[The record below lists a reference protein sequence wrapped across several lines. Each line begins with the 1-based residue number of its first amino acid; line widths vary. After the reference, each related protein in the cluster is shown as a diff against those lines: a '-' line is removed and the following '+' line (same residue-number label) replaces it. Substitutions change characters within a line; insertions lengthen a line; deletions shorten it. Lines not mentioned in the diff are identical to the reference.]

1 MWLSSVL
8 TRIALV
14 VYPDEQCDGTPSL
27 SEGELVHPELFHCNE
42 TDVSGQ
48 IMLKICVSLQRPD
61 VIVGCLKYWNELE
74 ETLRVWNSLWFYMW
88 NQQNKKAR
96 ITFRQFYLKTCCG
109 YSLESPCRGDSN
121 EYPQHTF
128 LWRNKQNYPLIIT
141 KYPPYLFH
149 CIWCLFWLGFQAFM
163 VIVNVPLICWLD
175 GFYKQWKVRWP
186 Y

>member
-1 MWLSSVL
+1 MQPGGSDLSVSRL
-8 TRIALV
+8 I
-14 VYPDEQCDGTPSL
+14 DGTCSGWSGSSL
-27 SEGELVHPELFHCNE
+27 GTCNVIHF
-42 TDVSGQ
+42 TV
-48 IMLKICVSLQRPD
+48 LKICVSLQRPD

-74 ETLRVWNSLWFYMW
+74 ETLRVWNSMWFYMW

-96 ITFRQFYLKTCCG
+96 IIFRQFSLKTCCG

-149 CIWCLFWLGFQAFM
+149 CVWCLFWLGFQAFM

-175 GFYKQWKVRWP
+175 RFYKQWKVRWP